1 MLNIIRKKPKVNDVQ
16 QSTAVNDDPQQ
27 APARNGA
34 KISGIAAIN
43 SNTNVT
49 RLSKVNQKTG
59 EQFITPPDMA
69 MQAHQGGAHIT
80 MPMKNNQNP

>member
-1 MLNIIRKKPKVNDVQ
+1 MLNIIRKKPKNNDIQ
-16 QSTAVNDDPQQ
+16 QSTAVNNDDPQQ

-34 KISGIAAIN
+34 KPVAMHQPMIN

-69 MQAHQGGAHIT
+69 M
-80 MPMKNNQNP
+80 